1 MSAPDVPAAKTSAGC
16 GGTSRG
22 RSRGPVS
29 AFDARVDAF
38 FEVHLRGH
46 KGIDLV
52 MYGASAVGE
61 HSFIWLLLSG
71 TKAWRTKAGRG
82 ALMKAGG
89 LLAAE
94 SLLVNGI
101 VKSFFRRR
109 RPEAVAPR
117 PLPLRTPRSSSFPS
131 GHASAAFFSA
141 ALLRGSGRKWPLYV
155 LAVVVSTSRVHVKIH
170 HASDVVGGAVFG
182 AALGEVV
189 RRRLRLF

>member
-1 MSAPDVPAAKTSAGC
+1 MQAAKTSAGY

-22 RSRGPVS
+22 GAAVA
-29 AFDARVDAF
+29 AFDARVDTF
-38 FEVHLRGH
+38 FEAHLRGH

-52 MYGASAVGE
+52 MYGASALGE

-71 TKAWRTKAGRG
+71 TKAWRTKAGWG
-82 ALMKAGG
+82 ALMRAGS

-94 SLLVNGI
+94 SVLVNGI

-109 RPEAVAPR
+109 RPEPVAPR

-141 ALLRGSGRKWPLYV
+141 ALLRGSGRKWPLYA

-170 HASDVVGGAVFG
+170 HASDVVGGAAFG

-189 RRRLRLF
+189 RRRRRLS